1 MKEISAAELRQGLS
15 KVAKGLERT
24 GEPILL
30 KLGRRAVG
38 VIVSPKD
45 YQERFALKQ
54 AGELRRRLVEEI
66 IADRI
71 PSDRAVDA
79 VVEELRKP

>member
-15 KVAKGLERT
+15 KVARGLERT

-30 KLGRRAVG
+30 KLGQRAVG
-38 VIVSPKD
+38 VIVSVKD

-54 AGELRRRLVEEI
+54 AGELRCRLVEEI
-66 IADRI
+66 IGDRK
-71 PSDRAVDA
+71 PAARAVDA
-79 VVEELRKP
+79 VIEELRKP